1 MTLIKWQPKPINV
14 FDDMDSMIHS
24 FFNTDWNFPVRDT
37 RNWSPAVDV
46 KETDN
51 SFVLSADIPGL
62 TKKDIKINVA
72 SGKLSISGERT
83 YETDQ
88 EKDNYHYRERRFGS
102 FDRSFNL
109 PETVDEDNIS
119 ASFKNGILTIQLPK
133 HEVEIPKDRLIKIS

>member
-1 MTLIKWQPKPINV
+1 MTLIKWQPKPMNV

-24 FFNTDWNFPVRDT
+24 LFNTDWNFSP
-37 RNWSPAVDV
+37 RNTQDWSPAVDV

-72 SGKLSISGERT
+72 NGRLSICGERSF
-83 YETDQ
+83 ETDQ
-88 EKDNYHYRERRFGS
+88 ENDNYHYRERQFGS

-109 PETVDEDNIS
+109 PDTVDEENIS
-119 ASFKNGILTIQLPK
+119 ASFKNGILNVLLPK
-133 HEVEIPKDRLIKIS
+133 HENILPKEREIKVS

>member
-1 MTLIKWQPKPINV
+1 MTLIKWQPKPMNV

-37 RNWSPAVDV
+37 RDWSPAVDV

-51 SFVLSADIPGL
+51 SFILTADIPGL
-62 TKKDIKINVA
+62 TKKDIKVNVA
-72 SGKLSISGERT
+72 NGKLSISGERT

-88 EKDNYHYRERRFGS
+88 ENDNYHYRERRFGT

-109 PETVDEDNIS
+109 PDTVDEEKIS
-119 ASFKNGILTIQLPK
+119 ASFKIGILNVSLPK
-133 HEVEIPKDRLIKIS
+133 HENILPKEREIKVS

>member
-1 MTLIKWQPKPINV
+1 MTLIKWQPKPMNV

-24 FFNTDWNFPVRDT
+24 LFNTDWNFPARNIQ
-37 RNWSPAVDV
+37 NWSPAVDV

-72 SGKLSISGERT
+72 NGRLSISGERSL
-83 YETDQ
+83 ETDQ
-88 EKDNYHYRERRFGS
+88 KNDNYHYRERRFGT
-102 FDRSFNL
+102 FDRSFKL
-109 PETVDEDNIS
+109 PDTVDEEKIS
-119 ASFKNGILTIQLPK
+119 ASFKNGILSIQLPK

>member
-1 MTLIKWQPKPINV
+1 MTLIKWQPKPMNV
-14 FDDMDSMIHS
+14 FDDMDTMIHS

-51 SFVLSADIPGL
+51 SFVLTADIPGL
-62 TKKDIKINVA
+62 TKKDIKVNVA
-72 SGKLSISGERT
+72 NGKLSISGERS

-88 EKDNYHYRERRFGS
+88 ENDNYHYRERRFGT

-109 PETVDEDNIS
+109 PDTVDEENIS
-119 ASFKNGILTIQLPK
+119 ASFKNGILSIRLPK

>member
-1 MTLIKWQPKPINV
+1 MTLIKWQPKPMNV

-24 FFNTDWNFPVRDT
+24 LFNTDWNFPVRDT

-51 SFVLSADIPGL
+51 LFILTADIPGL
-62 TKKDIKINVA
+62 NKKDIKVYVA
-72 SGKLSISGERT
+72 NGKLSISGERT

-88 EKDNYHYRERRFGS
+88 ENDNYHYRERRFGT

-109 PETVDEDNIS
+109 PDTVDEEKIS
-119 ASFKNGILTIQLPK
+119 ASFKIGILNVSLPK
-133 HEVEIPKDRLIKIS
+133 HENILPKEREIKVS

>member
-1 MTLIKWQPKPINV
+1 MTLIKWQPKPMNV
-14 FDDMDSMIHS
+14 FDDMDTMIHS

-51 SFVLSADIPGL
+51 SFVLTADIPGI
-62 TKKDIKINVA
+62 TKKDIKVNLA
-72 SGKLSISGERT
+72 NGKLSISGERS

-88 EKDNYHYRERRFGS
+88 KNDNYHYRERRFGT

-109 PETVDEDNIS
+109 PETVDEENIS
-119 ASFKNGILTIQLPK
+119 ASFKNGILSIQLPK

>member
-1 MTLIKWQPKPINV
+1 MTLIKWQPKPMNV
-14 FDDMDSMIHS
+14 FDDMDNMIHS

-51 SFVLSADIPGL
+51 SFVLTADIPGL
-62 TKKDIKINVA
+62 TKKDIMVNVA
-72 SGKLSISGERT
+72 HGKLSISGERSH
-83 YETDQ
+83 ETNQ
-88 EKDNYHYRERRFGS
+88 ENDNYHYRERCFGT

-109 PETVDEDNIS
+109 PETVDEENIS
-119 ASFKNGILTIQLPK
+119 ASFKNGILSIQLPK

>member
-1 MTLIKWQPKPINV
+1 MTLIKWQPKPMNV
-14 FDDMDSMIHS
+14 FDDMDTMIHS

-51 SFVLSADIPGL
+51 SFVLTADIPGL
-62 TKKDIKINVA
+62 TKKDIKVNIDN
-72 SGKLSISGERT
+72 GKLSISGERT

-88 EKDNYHYRERRFGS
+88 ENDNYHYRERRFGT

-109 PETVDEDNIS
+109 PDTVDEEKIS
-119 ASFKNGILTIQLPK
+119 ASFKIGILNVSLPK
-133 HEVEIPKDRLIKIS
+133 HENILPKEREIKVS

>member
-1 MTLIKWQPKPINV
+1 MTLIKWQPKPMNV
-14 FDDMDSMIHS
+14 FDDMDTMIHS

-51 SFVLSADIPGL
+51 LFILTADIPGL
-62 TKKDIKINVA
+62 TKKDIKVNVA
-72 SGKLSISGERT
+72 NGKLSISGERT

-88 EKDNYHYRERRFGS
+88 ENDNYHYRERRFGT

-109 PETVDEDNIS
+109 PDTVDEEKIS
-119 ASFKNGILTIQLPK
+119 AYFKIGILNVSLPK
-133 HEVEIPKDRLIKIS
+133 HENILPKEREIKVS

>member
-1 MTLIKWQPKPINV
+1 MTLIKWQPKPMNV
-14 FDDMDSMIHS
+14 FDDMDTMIHS

-51 SFVLSADIPGL
+51 SFVLTTDIPGL
-62 TKKDIKINVA
+62 TKRDIKVNVA
-72 SGKLSISGERT
+72 NGKLSISGERT

-88 EKDNYHYRERRFGS
+88 ENDNYHYQERRFGT

-109 PETVDEDNIS
+109 PDTVDEEKIS
-119 ASFKNGILTIQLPK
+119 ASFKIGILNVSLPK
-133 HEVEIPKDRLIKIS
+133 HENILPKEREIKVS

>member
-1 MTLIKWQPKPINV
+1 MTLIKWQPKPMNV
-14 FDDMDSMIHS
+14 IDDMDTMIHS

-51 SFVLSADIPGL
+51 SFVLTTDIPGL
-62 TKKDIKINVA
+62 TKKDIKVNVA
-72 SGKLSISGERT
+72 NGKLSISGERT

-88 EKDNYHYRERRFGS
+88 ENDNYHYRERRFGT

-109 PETVDEDNIS
+109 PDTVDEEKIS
-119 ASFKNGILTIQLPK
+119 ASFKIGILNVSLPK
-133 HEVEIPKDRLIKIS
+133 HENILPKEREIKVS